1 MLAFYSELGYNNSCR
16 KTCENLEW
24 NFIMLKFANLSLA
37 QKRFVVAV
45 IESNPQY
52 KKDPQITLK
61 ECAAIYYTLRDQRTG
76 AKGEKIGYPNWLFN
90 KNKVERGVYQ
100 LPVPTDAELAAYA
113 KELADKQTAPVAK
126 AKAKVAKL
134 AKAKTVKVK
143 KPEAEV
149 ETAETEMETSRLQQI
164 IEDSE
169 YVDED
174 VEDFNEILRQ
184 NGIEV

>member
-1 MLAFYSELGYNNSCR
+1 
-16 KTCENLEW
+16 
-24 NFIMLKFANLSLA
+24 MLKFNALSLS

-61 ECAAIYYTLRDQRTG
+61 ECAAIYYTLRDTRTG
-76 AKGEKIGYPNWLFN
+76 AKNEKIGYPNWLFN

-100 LPVPTDAELAAYA
+100 LPVPTDAELSAYQSELDA
-113 KELADKQTAPVAK
+113 KLNPVVK
-126 AKAKVAKL
+126 AKAKVVKL

-143 KPEAEV
+143 ATK
-149 ETAETEMETSRLQQI
+149 TAEQKADALEASRLQKI
-164 IEDSE
+164 IDESVG
-169 YVDED
+169 VDED
-174 VEDFNEILRQ
+174 VEDFNQILRE

>member
-1 MLAFYSELGYNNSCR
+1 
-16 KTCENLEW
+16 
-24 NFIMLKFANLSLA
+24 MLKFANLTLS

-52 KKDPQITLK
+52 KTDPQITLK
-61 ECAAIYYTLRDQRTG
+61 ECAAIYYAIRDTRTG

-100 LPVPTDAELAAYA
+100 LPVPTATELSAYA

-143 KPEAEV
+143 APKQSTEAKEDAL
-149 ETAETEMETSRLQQI
+149 ESSRLQKI
-164 IEDSE
+164 IDDSAE
-169 YVDED
+169 FDD
-174 VEDFNEILRQ
+174 DTEDFNAILRE
-184 NGIEV
+184 NGITV

>member
-1 MLAFYSELGYNNSCR
+1 
-16 KTCENLEW
+16 
-24 NFIMLKFANLSLA
+24 MLKFANLSLS

-45 IESNPQY
+45 LESNPQY

-61 ECAAIYYTLRDQRTG
+61 ECAAIYYTLRDTRTG
-76 AKGEKIGYPNWLFN
+76 AKNEKIGYPNWLFN

-100 LPVPTDAELAAYA
+100 LPVPTDAEMTAYS
-113 KELADKQTAPVAK
+113 KELSDKMTAPVAK

-143 KPEAEV
+143 TEKVVAEQEEAEV
-149 ETAETEMETSRLQQI
+149 DSSRLQKI
-164 IEDSE
+164 IDESE

-174 VEDFNEILRQ
+174 VEDFNQILRE

>member
-1 MLAFYSELGYNNSCR
+1 
-16 KTCENLEW
+16 
-24 NFIMLKFANLSLA
+24 MLKFANLSLA

-61 ECAAIYYTLRDQRTG
+61 ECASIYYTLRDQRTG

-100 LPVPTDAELAAYA
+100 LPVPTAAELSDYQ
-113 KELADKQTAPVAK
+113 KELNTKQTPKVTK
-126 AKAKVAKL
+126 AKATVAKL
-134 AKAKTVKVK
+134 QKAKTVAVK
-143 KPEAEV
+143 KEKPAVKAQEAL
-149 ETAETEMETSRLQQI
+149 ETSRLQKI
-164 IEDSE
+164 VEDSFE
-169 YVDED
+169 VDAD
-174 VEDFNEILRQ
+174 VEDFNQILRE

>member
-1 MLAFYSELGYNNSCR
+1 
-16 KTCENLEW
+16 
-24 NFIMLKFANLSLA
+24 MLKFNALSLS

-76 AKGEKIGYPNWLFN
+76 SKGEKIGYPNWLFN

-100 LPVPTDAELAAYA
+100 LPVPTAVELSAFT
-113 KELADKQTAPVAK
+113 KEIADKQTAPVAK

-134 AKAKTVKVK
+134 QKAKTVKVK
-143 KPEAEV
+143 APAKAEDQM
-149 ETAETEMETSRLQQI
+149 EMSRLQRI
-164 IEDSE
+164 IDESI
-169 YVDED
+169 VDD
-174 VEDFNEILRQ
+174 AEDFNAILRE
-184 NGIEV
+184 NGITV

>member
-1 MLAFYSELGYNNSCR
+1 
-16 KTCENLEW
+16 
-24 NFIMLKFANLSLA
+24 MLKFANLSLS

-61 ECAAIYYTLRDQRTG
+61 ECAAIYYTLRDTRTG
-76 AKGEKIGYPNWLFN
+76 AKNEKIGYPNWLFN

-100 LPVPTDAELAAYA
+100 LPVPTATELSDYQ
-113 KELADKQTAPVAK
+113 KELDAKLNPVVK

-143 KPEAEV
+143 TSKPANVQKEEK
-149 ETAETEMETSRLQQI
+149 MEKSKLQKI
-164 IEDSE
+164 IDDSVS
-169 YVDED
+169 VDDD
-174 VEDFNEILRQ
+174 VEDFNQILKE
-184 NGIEV
+184 NGITV

>member
-1 MLAFYSELGYNNSCR
+1 
-16 KTCENLEW
+16 
-24 NFIMLKFANLSLA
+24 MLKFANLSLA

-61 ECAAIYYTLRDQRTG
+61 ECAAIYYTLRDTRTG
-76 AKGEKIGYPNWLFN
+76 AKNEKIGYPNWLFN

-100 LPVPTDAELAAYA
+100 LPVPTATELSDYQ
-113 KELADKQTAPVAK
+113 KELDSKLNPVAK

-143 KPEAEV
+143 SAPAAKAEKKQTV
-149 ETAETEMETSRLQQI
+149 RDKSRLQSVI
-164 IEDSE
+164 DESVE
-169 YVDED
+169 VDTD
-174 VEDFNEILRQ
+174 VEDFNQILRE
-184 NGIEV
+184 NGIQV

>member
-1 MLAFYSELGYNNSCR
+1 
-16 KTCENLEW
+16 
-24 NFIMLKFANLSLA
+24 MLKFANLSLS

-61 ECAAIYYTLRDQRTG
+61 ECAAIYYTLRDQRSG
-76 AKGEKIGYPNWLFN
+76 AKNEKIGYPNWLFN
-90 KNKVERGVYQ
+90 KNKVERGLYQ
-100 LPVPTDAELAAYA
+100 LPIPTAQDLSDFQ
-113 KELADKQTAPVAK
+113 KELDSKLNPVVK

-143 KPEAEV
+143 TAKSVVADEEQQFEA
-149 ETAETEMETSRLQQI
+149 SRLQKI
-164 IEDSE
+164 VDESIGM
-169 YVDED
+169 DED
-174 VEDFNEILRQ
+174 VEDFNQILRE